1 MISARRFQ
9 IVAATVLIVD
19 DHRVFRARA
28 RKLLERAGYR
38 VVGEAA
44 DAAEAIS
51 ATRRLNPDVVLLDVQ
66 LPDADGFSV
75 LAQLNLEPHPPQV
88 VLTSSREAADHG
100 SRLEEAAASGF
111 IHKPDLSR
119 ASFEQLVGGPA

>member
-1 MISARRFQ
+1 MITAHTFPTM
-9 IVAATVLIVD
+9 AASVLIVD
-19 DHRVFRARA
+19 DHQVFRARA

-44 DAAEAIS
+44 DAEEAID

-66 LPDADGFSV
+66 LSDADGFAV
-75 LAQLNLEPHPPQV
+75 LAKLNREPHPPQV
-88 VLTSSREAADHG
+88 VLTSSREAADYG
-100 SRLEEAAASGF
+100 SRLEEAAVTGF

-119 ASFEQLVGGPA
+119 ARFEQLVGAPL